1 VTPTTTSAIEV
12 RHNAAASRFEATV
25 DGHLCVA
32 NYHLVDGV
40 MRIHHTAVPRQL
52 TGRGIAARLVQ
63 AALAYA
69 AANDL
74 EVEPWCSY
82 VRTYMKR
89 NPEAQ
94 ALLPDGFR
102 L

>member
-1 VTPTTTSAIEV
+1 MTRLASSTIDVLN
-12 RHNAAASRFEATV
+12 NAAASRFEAIV

-40 MRIHHTAVPRQL
+40 MRIHHTAVPRAVA
-52 TGRGIAARLVQ
+52 GRGIAAKLVQ
-63 AALAYA
+63 AAIEFA
-69 AANDL
+69 AANHL

-82 VRTYMKR
+82 VRSYMKR
-89 NPEAQ
+89 HPASQ

>member
-1 VTPTTTSAIEV
+1 MTRPAKPTVEV
-12 RHNAAASRFEATV
+12 LHNAAASRFEAIV
-25 DGHLCVA
+25 DGQLCVA
-32 NYHLVDGV
+32 GYHLVDGV
-40 MRIHHTAVPRQL
+40 MRIHHTAVPRAVA
-52 TGRGIAARLVQ
+52 GRGVAAKLVQ
-63 AALAYA
+63 AALDYA

-89 NPEAQ
+89 HPASQE
-94 ALLPDGFR
+94 LLPDGFR

>member
-1 VTPTTTSAIEV
+1 MTRLANSTIDVL
-12 RHNAAASRFEATV
+12 HNAAASRFEATV

-40 MRIHHTAVPRQL
+40 MRIYHTAVPRAVA
-52 TGRGIAARLVQ
+52 GRGIAALLVQ
-63 AALAYA
+63 AALDYA

-74 EVEPWCSY
+74 EAEPWCSY
-82 VRTYMKR
+82 VRSYMKR
-89 NPEAQ
+89 HPASQ
-94 ALLPDGFR
+94 TLLPDGFR

>member
-1 VTPTTTSAIEV
+1 MTRTTTSPVEV
-12 RHNAAASRFEATV
+12 RTRRLALRSNGGRTS
-25 DGHLCVA
+25 CVA
-32 NYHLVDGV
+32 DYHLVDGV
-40 MRIHHTAVPRQL
+40 MRTHHTAVPRAL

-82 VRTYMKR
+82 VRTYIKR